1 MPASAVAMEIS
12 DETLLK
18 GHIDSVDVDIIVFT
32 NSPRMTS
39 ANNDEDNEGDQQA
52 STSASSDEDNEDEND
67 EEKVDTEEEEETQ
80 KMEIEKKK
88 MRSRRVMKVVYPKKR
103 FKAEREINRVHHFFR

>member
-1 MPASAVAMEIS
+1 MKFQRTPDALQNQQILAGMVDAGASAVAMEIS

-80 KMEIEKKK
+80 KDGDRKEEDAFETKL
-88 MRSRRVMKVVYPKKR
+88 
-103 FKAEREINRVHHFFR
+103 